1 MSDACEL
8 EFPAKR
14 LFQLEKEHKAQV
26 QKELNDATI
35 MDQLQKS
42 NAELKKQLAALEQK
56 TSTLKQEQSD
66 VRGQLKDTLHH
77 LNSLKDDG
85 VSLKTLVSSLQ
96 TEVDAVPVQIE
107 ASYKDQF
114 EGLCG
119 ENATLIGKNSSL
131 EDQLQKAES
140 VLIDIKI
147 RYAESENERE
157 ELHRR
162 LYELKKLMSF

>member
-8 EFPAKR
+8 EISAKR
-14 LFQLEKEHKAQV
+14 LTQLEKEHKAQV

-56 TSTLKQEQSD
+56 TATIKQEQKD
-66 VRGQLKDTLHH
+66 VRGQLKDTLSH
-77 LNSLKDDG
+77 LNLLKDDG
-85 VSLKTLVSSLQ
+85 ANLKTLVSTLQ
-96 TEVDAVPVQIE
+96 AEVEAIPVQIE

-114 EGLCG
+114 EGLCS

>member
-1 MSDACEL
+1 M
-8 EFPAKR
+8 
-14 LFQLEKEHKAQV
+14 
-26 QKELNDATI
+26 
-35 MDQLQKS
+35 MDELQKS
-42 NAELKKQLAALEQK
+42 NAQLKKQLSDLEQK
-56 TSTLKQEQSD
+56 TNTLKQEQSD
-66 VRGQLKDTLHH
+66 VRGQLKDTLQH

-85 VSLKTLVSSLQ
+85 ASLKTLVTSLQ
-96 TEVDAVPVQIE
+96 TEVKIVPEKIE
-107 ASYKDQF
+107 ADYKDQF
-114 EGLCG
+114 EGLCT

-147 RYAESENERE
+147 RYAQSENEKE